1 MTSGTEGS
9 LEFEGVYTCRVC
21 FLVEIIQAVSQS
33 SIAISPKAT
42 VVVAV
47 GGGGGGGRGR
57 RGWRTWTSE
66 RAQAADSGD
75 RPSAGRQWGG
85 EGEVLLHLFGSLAQ
99 PSGLRSLMQPGLVKH
114 TTSTTSSYDQ
124 KAQQL
129 TDPSGVYSMRLVWKS
144 LDKMR
149 CLRKRSTIP
158 FLGFLITFLLFL
170 NLYIEDGYV
179 LEEDKRQLRETSVHP
194 PSSERYVHTFR
205 DLSNFSGTINVT
217 YRYLAGTPL
226 NRKKYL
232 TIGLSSVKR
241 KRGNYLL
248 ETIKSIFDQSSY
260 EELKEIVVVVHLAD
274 FDLVW
279 CENLVQEITRKFAH
293 HIIAGRLLVIQ
304 APEEY
309 YPSLDGLKRNYNDPE
324 DRVRF
329 RSKQNVDYAFLLNF
343 CTNLSHFYM
352 MLEDDV
358 RCSRNFLTALKKVIT
373 SREGSYWVMLE
384 FSKLGYIGKLYHSRD
399 LPRLAHFLLMF
410 YQEMPCDWLLIHF
423 RGLLAQKDVIRFKPS
438 LFQHMGYYSSYKGAE
453 NKLKDDDFE
462 EDSIDIPDNPP
473 ANLYTNINV
482 FENYDAT
489 KAYSTV
495 DEYFWGKPPST
506 GDFFVIVF
514 NKSTKISKIKI
525 STGSDDRQN
534 DILHH
539 GALEVGEK
547 LVGTKKGKQC
557 SSYITLGEFKNGN
570 IEVQD
575 VDHKIAFDIECVR
588 IVVTASQKEWL
599 IIRSISLWTTQPPS
613 Q

>member
-1 MTSGTEGS
+1 MS
-9 LEFEGVYTCRVC
+9 
-21 FLVEIIQAVSQS
+21 VS
-33 SIAISPKAT
+33 I
-42 VVVAV
+42 
-47 GGGGGGGRGR
+47 
-57 RGWRTWTSE
+57 
-66 RAQAADSGD
+66 
-75 RPSAGRQWGG
+75 
-85 EGEVLLHLFGSLAQ
+85 
-99 PSGLRSLMQPGLVKH
+99 
-114 TTSTTSSYDQ
+114 
-124 KAQQL
+124 
-129 TDPSGVYSMRLVWKS
+129 MRLVWKS

-149 CLRKRSTIP
+149 CFRKRSTIP
-158 FLGFLITFLLFL
+158 FLGVLITCLLFF
-170 NLYIEDGYV
+170 NLYMEDGYMM
-179 LEEDKRQLRETSVHP
+179 EAGKRPLRETSMHP
-194 PSSERYVHTFR
+194 SNTERYVHTFR
-205 DLSNFSGTINVT
+205 DLTNFSGTINVT
-217 YRYLAGTPL
+217 YRYLAGNPVP
-226 NRKKYL
+226 RKKYL

-241 KRGNYLL
+241 KRGNYLM

-274 FDLVW
+274 FDLAW
-279 CENLVQEITRKFAH
+279 CENLVQDISRKFAH
-293 HIIAGRLLVIQ
+293 HIIAGHLLVIH

-343 CTNLSHFYM
+343 CTNLSDFYM

-358 RCSRNFLTALKKVIT
+358 RCSRNFLTSLKKVVT

-423 RGLLAQKDVIRFKPS
+423 RDLLAQKDVIRFKPS

-473 ANLYTNINV
+473 ASLYTNIQV

-489 KAYSTV
+489 KAYSSV
-495 DEYFWGKPPST
+495 DEYFWGKHPST
-506 GDFFVIVF
+506 GDFFVIILH
-514 NKSTKISKIKI
+514 KPTQISKIKI
-525 STGSDDRQN
+525 VTGTDDRQN

-547 LVGTKKGKQC
+547 LVGTKRGRQC
-557 SSYITLGEFKNGN
+557 SSYITLGEFKFGN

-599 IIRSISLWTTQPPS
+599 IIRTISLWTAQPPS
-613 Q
+613 QWYTEGPYRLD

>member
-1 MTSGTEGS
+1 MAHRIRSGNPSES
-9 LEFEGVYTCRVC
+9 L
-21 FLVEIIQAVSQS
+21 
-33 SIAISPKAT
+33 
-42 VVVAV
+42 
-47 GGGGGGGRGR
+47 
-57 RGWRTWTSE
+57 
-66 RAQAADSGD
+66 
-75 RPSAGRQWGG
+75 
-85 EGEVLLHLFGSLAQ
+85 
-99 PSGLRSLMQPGLVKH
+99 
-114 TTSTTSSYDQ
+114 
-124 KAQQL
+124 
-129 TDPSGVYSMRLVWKS
+129 YSMRLVWKS

-179 LEEDKRQLRETSVHP
+179 LEGDKRQLRETSVHP
-194 PSSERYVHTFR
+194 SSSERYVHTFR
-205 DLSNFSGTINVT
+205 DLSNFSGSINVT

-352 MLEDDV
+352 
-358 RCSRNFLTALKKVIT
+358 I
-373 SREGSYWVMLE
+373 EGSYWVMLE

-473 ANLYTNINV
+473 ASLFTNINV

-525 STGSDDRQN
+525 ATGSDDRQN

>member
-1 MTSGTEGS
+1 MNPEI
-9 LEFEGVYTCRVC
+9 VC
-21 FLVEIIQAVSQS
+21 Q
-33 SIAISPKAT
+33 
-42 VVVAV
+42 
-47 GGGGGGGRGR
+47 
-57 RGWRTWTSE
+57 
-66 RAQAADSGD
+66 
-75 RPSAGRQWGG
+75 
-85 EGEVLLHLFGSLAQ
+85 
-99 PSGLRSLMQPGLVKH
+99 
-114 TTSTTSSYDQ
+114 
-124 KAQQL
+124 
-129 TDPSGVYSMRLVWKS
+129 DPSESVYSMRLVWKS

-179 LEEDKRQLRETSVHP
+179 LEGDKRQLRETSAHP

-384 FSKLGYIGKLYHSRD
+384 FSKLGYIGKLYHSKD

-473 ANLYTNINV
+473 ASLYTNINV

-525 STGSDDRQN
+525 ATGSDDRQN

-599 IIRSISLWTTQPPS
+599 IIRSISLWTTQPSS